1 MHWKAATMIKRNLSG
16 RKTVILFIFSSIAL
30 IFIIKLFFLQVVD
43 HSYKLSS
50 QNNVLRYITQYPA
63 RGKILD
69 RNKKLLVYNE
79 AAFDLLVIPQQVKA
93 FDTNAFCEL
102 LAIEKEDFTARL
114 NKARRYSRYRPSVF
128 LEQISKEDYGFIAE
142 KLYHFPGFYFQSR
155 TLRHYPQPIAAHVL
169 GDVGEV
175 NQRNIDQD
183 PYYKSGD
190 YIGKS
195 GIERFY
201 EKELRGTKGLKI
213 VMVDVY
219 NREKGSF
226 QEGRYD
232 TLPVAG
238 KDLILGLDADLQ
250 AYGEALMQNKTG
262 SIVAIE
268 PSSGEIL
275 SLITSPTFDPNL
287 LVGRIRGKN
296 YKALQDDSLK
306 PLINRAISG
315 SYPPGSTFKMIN
327 ALVALNIGAI
337 NEHTQFSCQGKL
349 SSPIKCTH
357 DHHSPL
363 ALLEAMEN
371 SCNPYFWNT
380 FRNTL
385 YSNQFNDHKAAYDYW
400 FETMHKFGLGEPFNT
415 DIPFELSGNIPS
427 SAYFDKLY
435 RGSWNALTVRSLSIG
450 QGEILLTPL
459 QLANLAVVISN
470 KGYYYKPHL
479 LKSIEGN
486 EKLPD
491 TYTEKI
497 ETGVSAKHYEIV
509 KKSMLDVF
517 EGDHGTARYYK
528 IDSIQAGGKT
538 GTVQNPHG
546 EDHSMFIAFAPY
558 ENPTIALAVVV
569 ENAGYGS
576 TWAAPIATL
585 MIERYLKGKSTRP
598 ALEKRMMETYPNKKS
613 P

>member
-1 MHWKAATMIKRNLSG
+1 MIKRNLSG
-16 RKTVILFIFSSIAL
+16 RKAVILFIFSTIAL

-69 RNKKLLVYNE
+69 RRGKLLVYNE

-93 FDTNAFCEL
+93 FDTNEFCQL
-102 LAIEKEDFTARL
+102 LAIEKSDFNARL
-114 NKARRYSRYRPSVF
+114 SKARNYSRYRPSVF
-128 LEQISKEDYGFIAE
+128 LEQISKEDYGYIAE
-142 KLYHFPGFYFQSR
+142 KLYHFPGFYFQAR

-175 NQRNIDQD
+175 NQRNIDRD
-183 PYYKSGD
+183 SYYASGD

-201 EKELRGTKGLKI
+201 EKELRGSKGLKI

-226 QEGRYD
+226 QDGRYD
-232 TLPVAG
+232 TLPIAG
-238 KDLILGLDADLQ
+238 KDLVLGLDADLQ
-250 AYGEALMQNKTG
+250 AYGEALMNGKTG

-275 SLITSPTFDPNL
+275 SLITSPSFDPNL
-287 LVGRIRGKN
+287 LVGRVRGQN
-296 YKALQDDSLK
+296 YKALQQDSLK

-327 ALVALNIGAI
+327 ALAALNIGAI
-337 NEHTQFSCQGKL
+337 NEHTEFTCQGKL
-349 SSPIKCTH
+349 SRPIKCTH
-357 DHHSPL
+357 DHKSPL

-385 YSNQFNDHKAAYDYW
+385 YSSKFKDHKDAYDYW
-400 FETMHKFGLGEPFNT
+400 FETMHKFGLGVAFDT
-415 DIPFELSGNIPS
+415 DIPFELTGNIPS

-450 QGEILLTPL
+450 QGEILVTPL
-459 QLANLAVVISN
+459 QLANLAVIISN
-470 KGYYYKPHL
+470 KGFYYKPHL
-479 LKSIEGN
+479 LKSIVGDAN
-486 EKLPD
+486 LPE
-491 TYTEKI
+491 TYVQKI
-497 ETGVSAKHYEIV
+497 ETGVSSEHFEIV
-509 KKSMLDVF
+509 KQSMLDVF

-546 EDHSMFIAFAPY
+546 DDHSMFIAFAPY
-558 ENPTIALAVVV
+558 DNPKIALAVVV

-585 MIERYLKGKSTRP
+585 MIERYLKGKSDRP
-598 ALEKRMMETYPNKKS
+598 ALEKRMMETSPNKKS

>member
-1 MHWKAATMIKRNLSG
+1 MIKRNLSG
-16 RKTVILFIFSSIAL
+16 RKAVILFIFSTIAL

-69 RNKKLLVYNE
+69 RKGNLLVYNE

-93 FDTNAFCEL
+93 FDTNEFCQL
-102 LAIEKEDFTARL
+102 LAIEKSDFNARL
-114 NKARRYSRYRPSVF
+114 SKARNYSRYRPSVF
-128 LEQISKEDYGFIAE
+128 LEQISKEDYGYIAE
-142 KLYHFPGFYFQSR
+142 KLYHFPGFYFQAR

-175 NQRNIDQD
+175 NQRNIDRD
-183 PYYKSGD
+183 CYYASGD

-201 EKELRGTKGLKI
+201 EKELRGSKGLKI

-226 QEGRYD
+226 QDGRYD
-232 TLPVAG
+232 TLPIAG
-238 KDLILGLDADLQ
+238 KDLVLGLDADLQ
-250 AYGEALMQNKTG
+250 AYGEALMNGKTG

-275 SLITSPTFDPNL
+275 SLITSPSFDPNL
-287 LVGRIRGKN
+287 LVGRVRGQN
-296 YKALQDDSLK
+296 YKALQQDSLK

-327 ALVALNIGAI
+327 ALAALNIGAI
-337 NEHTQFSCQGKL
+337 NEHTEFTCQGKL
-349 SSPIKCTH
+349 SRPIKCTH
-357 DHHSPL
+357 DHKSPL

-385 YSNQFNDHKAAYDYW
+385 YSSKFKDHKDAYDYW
-400 FETMHKFGLGEPFNT
+400 FETMHKFGLGVAFDT
-415 DIPFELSGNIPS
+415 DIPFELTGNIPS

-450 QGEILLTPL
+450 QGEILVTPL
-459 QLANLAVVISN
+459 QLANLAVIISN
-470 KGYYYKPHL
+470 KGFYYKPHL
-479 LKSIEGN
+479 LKSIVGDAN
-486 EKLPD
+486 LPE
-491 TYTEKI
+491 TYTQKI
-497 ETGVSAKHYEIV
+497 ETGVSSEHFEIV
-509 KKSMLDVF
+509 KQSMLDVF

-546 EDHSMFIAFAPY
+546 DDHSMFIAFAPY
-558 ENPTIALAVVV
+558 DNPKIALAVVV

-585 MIERYLKGKSTRP
+585 MIERYLKGKSDRP
-598 ALEKRMMETYPNKKS
+598 ALEKRMMETSPNKKT

>member
-1 MHWKAATMIKRNLSG
+1 
-16 RKTVILFIFSSIAL
+16 
-30 IFIIKLFFLQVVD
+30 
-43 HSYKLSS
+43 
-50 QNNVLRYITQYPA
+50 
-63 RGKILD
+63 
-69 RNKKLLVYNE
+69 
-79 AAFDLLVIPQQVKA
+79 
-93 FDTNAFCEL
+93 
-102 LAIEKEDFTARL
+102 
-114 NKARRYSRYRPSVF
+114 
-128 LEQISKEDYGFIAE
+128 
-142 KLYHFPGFYFQSR
+142 
-155 TLRHYPQPIAAHVL
+155 VL

-175 NQRNIDQD
+175 NQRNIDLD
-183 PYYKSGD
+183 SYYTSGD

-201 EKELRGTKGLKI
+201 ENKLRGTKGLKI

-226 QEGRYD
+226 QDGRYD
-232 TLPVAG
+232 TLPIAG
-238 KDLILGLDADLQ
+238 KDLVLGLDADLQ
-250 AYGEALMQNKTG
+250 AYGEALMNGKTG

-275 SLITSPTFDPNL
+275 SLITSPSFDPNL

-296 YKALQDDSLK
+296 YKALQQDSLK

-327 ALVALNIGAI
+327 ALTALNIGAI
-337 NEHTQFSCQGKL
+337 NEHTEFTCQGKL
-349 SSPIKCTH
+349 SRPIKCTH
-357 DHHSPL
+357 NHKSPL

-385 YSNQFNDHKAAYDYW
+385 YSSKFKDHKDAYDYW
-400 FETMHKFGLGEPFNT
+400 FETMHKFGLGVAFDT
-415 DIPFELSGNIPS
+415 DIPFELTGNIPS

-450 QGEILLTPL
+450 QGEILVTPL
-459 QLANLAVVISN
+459 QLANLAVIIGN
-470 KGYYYKPHL
+470 KGFYYKPHL
-479 LKSIEGN
+479 LKSIVGDTN
-486 EKLPD
+486 LPE
-491 TYTEKI
+491 TYTQKI
-497 ETGVSAKHYEIV
+497 ETGVSPDHFEIV
-509 KKSMLDVF
+509 KQSMLDVF
-517 EGDHGTARYYK
+517 EGYHGTARYYK

-546 EDHSMFIAFAPY
+546 DDHSMFIAFAPY
-558 ENPTIALAVVV
+558 DNPKIALAVVV

-585 MIERYLKGKSTRP
+585 MIERYLKGKSDRP
-598 ALEKRMMETYPNKKS
+598 ALEKRMMETSPNKKT

>member
-1 MHWKAATMIKRNLSG
+1 MIKRNLSG
-16 RKTVILFIFSSIAL
+16 RKNVILFIFSAIAL

-69 RNKKLLVYNE
+69 RKGNLLVYNE

-93 FDTNAFCEL
+93 FDTSEFCQL
-102 LAIEKEDFTARL
+102 LAIEKSDFIARL
-114 NKARRYSRYRPSVF
+114 SKARKYSRYRPSVF
-128 LEQISKEDYGFIAE
+128 LEQISKEDYGYIAE
-142 KLYHFPGFYFQSR
+142 KLYHFPGFYFQAR
-155 TLRHYPQPIAAHVL
+155 TLRHYPQPVAAHVL

-175 NQRNIDQD
+175 NQRNIDLD
-183 PYYKSGD
+183 SYYTSGD

-201 EKELRGTKGLKI
+201 ENKLRGTKGLKI

-226 QEGRYD
+226 QDGRYD
-232 TLPVAG
+232 TLPIAG
-238 KDLILGLDADLQ
+238 KDLVLGLDADLQ
-250 AYGEALMQNKTG
+250 AYGEALMNGKTG

-275 SLITSPTFDPNL
+275 SLITSPSFDPNL

-296 YKALQDDSLK
+296 YKALQQDSLK

-327 ALVALNIGAI
+327 ALTALNIGAI
-337 NEHTQFSCQGKL
+337 NEHTEFTCQGKL
-349 SSPIKCTH
+349 SRPIKCTH
-357 DHHSPL
+357 NHKSPL

-385 YSNQFNDHKAAYDYW
+385 YSSKFKDHKDAYDYW
-400 FETMHKFGLGEPFNT
+400 FETMHKFGLGVAFDT
-415 DIPFELSGNIPS
+415 DIPFELTGNIPS

-450 QGEILLTPL
+450 QGEILVTPL
-459 QLANLAVVISN
+459 QLANLAVIIGN
-470 KGYYYKPHL
+470 KGFYYKPHL
-479 LKSIEGN
+479 LKSIVGDTN
-486 EKLPD
+486 LPE
-491 TYTEKI
+491 TYTQKI
-497 ETGVSAKHYEIV
+497 ETGVSPDHFEIV
-509 KKSMLDVF
+509 KQSMLDVF

-546 EDHSMFIAFAPY
+546 DDHSMFIAFAPY
-558 ENPTIALAVVV
+558 DNPKIALAVVV

-585 MIERYLKGKSTRP
+585 MIERYLKGESNRP
-598 ALEKRMMETYPNKKS
+598 ALEKRMMETSPNKKT

>member
-1 MHWKAATMIKRNLSG
+1 MIKRNLSG
-16 RKTVILFIFSSIAL
+16 RKAVILFIFSTIAL

-69 RNKKLLVYNE
+69 RKGNLLVYNE

-93 FDTNAFCEL
+93 FDTNEFCQL
-102 LAIEKEDFTARL
+102 LAIEKSDFNARL
-114 NKARRYSRYRPSVF
+114 SKARNYSRYRPSVF
-128 LEQISKEDYGFIAE
+128 LEQISKEDYGYIAE
-142 KLYHFPGFYFQSR
+142 KLYHFPGFYFQAR

-175 NQRNIDQD
+175 NQRNIDRD
-183 PYYKSGD
+183 SYYASGD

-201 EKELRGTKGLKI
+201 EKELRGSKGLKI

-226 QEGRYD
+226 QDGRYD
-232 TLPVAG
+232 TLPIAG
-238 KDLILGLDADLQ
+238 KDLVLGLDADLQ
-250 AYGEALMQNKTG
+250 AYGEALMNGKTG

-275 SLITSPTFDPNL
+275 SLITSPSFDPNL
-287 LVGRIRGKN
+287 LVGRVRGQN
-296 YKALQDDSLK
+296 YKALQQDSLK

-327 ALVALNIGAI
+327 ALAALNIGAI
-337 NEHTQFSCQGKL
+337 NEHTEFTCQGKL
-349 SSPIKCTH
+349 SRPIKCTH
-357 DHHSPL
+357 DHKSPL

-385 YSNQFNDHKAAYDYW
+385 YSSKFKDHKDAYDYW
-400 FETMHKFGLGEPFNT
+400 FETMHKFGLGVAFDT
-415 DIPFELSGNIPS
+415 DIPFELTGNIPS

-450 QGEILLTPL
+450 QGEILVTPL
-459 QLANLAVVISN
+459 QLANLA
-470 KGYYYKPHL
+470 
-479 LKSIEGN
+479 
-486 EKLPD
+486 
-491 TYTEKI
+491 
-497 ETGVSAKHYEIV
+497 
-509 KKSMLDVF
+509 
-517 EGDHGTARYYK
+517 
-528 IDSIQAGGKT
+528 
-538 GTVQNPHG
+538 
-546 EDHSMFIAFAPY
+546 
-558 ENPTIALAVVV
+558 
-569 ENAGYGS
+569 
-576 TWAAPIATL
+576 
-585 MIERYLKGKSTRP
+585 
-598 ALEKRMMETYPNKKS
+598 
-613 P
+613 

>member
-1 MHWKAATMIKRNLSG
+1 MIKRNLSG
-16 RKTVILFIFSSIAL
+16 RKAVILFIFSTIAL

-50 QNNVLRYITQYPA
+50 QNNVLRYITQYPS

-69 RNKKLLVYNE
+69 RQGKLLVYNE

-93 FDTNAFCEL
+93 FDTNKFCQL
-102 LAIEKEDFTARL
+102 LAIEKADFNARL
-114 NKARRYSRYRPSVF
+114 SKARNYSRYRPSVF
-128 LEQISKEDYGFIAE
+128 LEQISKEDYGYIAE
-142 KLYHFPGFYFQSR
+142 KLYHFPGFYFQAR

-190 YIGKS
+190 YFGKS

-201 EKELRGTKGLKI
+201 EKELRGSKGLKI

-232 TLPVAG
+232 TMPIAG
-238 KDLILGLDADLQ
+238 KDLVLGLDADLQ
-250 AYGEALMQNKTG
+250 AYGEALMQNRTG

-275 SLITSPTFDPNL
+275 SLITSPSFDPNL
-287 LVGRIRGKN
+287 LVGRVRGQN
-296 YKALQDDSLK
+296 YKALQQDSLK

-327 ALVALNIGAI
+327 ALTALNIGAI
-337 NEHTQFSCQGKL
+337 NEHTEFTCQGKL
-349 SSPIKCTH
+349 SRPIKCTH
-357 DHHSPL
+357 DHKSPL

-380 FRNTL
+380 FRNIL
-385 YSNQFNDHKAAYDYW
+385 YSSKFKDHKEAYDYW
-400 FETMHKFGLGEPFNT
+400 FETMHKFGLGVAFNT
-415 DIPFELSGNIPS
+415 DIPFELTGNIPS
-427 SAYFDKLY
+427 RAYFDKLY

-450 QGEILLTPL
+450 QGEILVTPL
-459 QLANLAVVISN
+459 QLANLAVIIGN
-470 KGYYYKPHL
+470 KGFYYKPHL
-479 LKSIEGN
+479 LKSIVGDAN
-486 EKLPD
+486 LPE
-491 TYTEKI
+491 TYIQKI
-497 ETGVSAKHYEIV
+497 ETGVSSEHFEIV
-509 KKSMLDVF
+509 KQSMLDVF

-528 IDSIQAGGKT
+528 IEGILAGGKT

-546 EDHSMFIAFAPY
+546 DDHSMFIAFAPY
-558 ENPTIALAVVV
+558 DNPKIALAVVV

-576 TWAAPIATL
+576 AWAAPIATL
-585 MIERYLKGKSTRP
+585 MIERYLKGESNRP
-598 ALEKRMMETYPNKKS
+598 ALEKRMIETSHNKAL
-613 P
+613 

>member
-1 MHWKAATMIKRNLSG
+1 MIKRNLSG
-16 RKTVILFIFSSIAL
+16 RKNVILFIFSAIAL

-69 RNKKLLVYNE
+69 RNGKLLVYNE

-93 FDTNAFCEL
+93 FDTNEFCQL
-102 LAIEKEDFTARL
+102 LTIEKTDFNARL
-114 NKARRYSRYRPSVF
+114 SKARKYSRYRPSVF
-128 LEQISKEDYGFIAE
+128 LEQISKEDYGYIAE
-142 KLYHFPGFYFQSR
+142 KLYHFPGFYFQAR
-155 TLRHYPQPIAAHVL
+155 TLRHYPQPIAAHLL

-175 NQRNIDQD
+175 NQQNIDQD
-183 PYYKSGD
+183 SYYTSGD

-201 EKELRGTKGLKI
+201 EKKLRGTKGLKI

-226 QEGRYD
+226 QDGRYD
-232 TLPVAG
+232 TLPIAG
-238 KDLILGLDADLQ
+238 KDLVLGLDADLQ
-250 AYGEALMQNKTG
+250 AYGEALMNGKTG

-275 SLITSPTFDPNL
+275 SLITSPSFDPNL
-287 LVGRIRGKN
+287 LVGRVRGKN
-296 YKALQDDSLK
+296 YMTLQQDSLK

-327 ALVALNIGAI
+327 ALAALNIGAI
-337 NEHTQFSCQGKL
+337 NKHTEFSCQGKL
-349 SSPIKCTH
+349 SRPIKCTH
-357 DHHSPL
+357 DHKSPL

-385 YSNQFNDHKAAYDYW
+385 YSSKFKDHKEAYDYW
-400 FETMHKFGLGEPFNT
+400 FETMRKFGLGVAFDT
-415 DIPFELSGNIPS
+415 DIPFELTGNIPS
-427 SAYFDKLY
+427 RAYFDKLY

-450 QGEILLTPL
+450 QGEILVTPL
-459 QLANLAVVISN
+459 QLANLAVIIGN
-470 KGYYYKPHL
+470 KGFYYKPHVL
-479 LKSIEGN
+479 QSIVGDAN
-486 EKLPD
+486 LPE
-491 TYTEKI
+491 TYTQKI
-497 ETGVSAKHYEIV
+497 ETGVSAEHFEIV
-509 KKSMLDVF
+509 KQSMLDVF
-517 EGDHGTARYYK
+517 EGDHGTARYYR
-528 IDSIQAGGKT
+528 IDGLRAGGKT

-546 EDHSMFIAFAPY
+546 DDHSMFIAFAPY
-558 ENPTIALAVVV
+558 DNPQIALAVVV

-585 MIERYLKGKSTRP
+585 MIERYLKGKSNRP
-598 ALEKRMMETYPNKKS
+598 AIEKRMMETSPNKKT

>member
-1 MHWKAATMIKRNLSG
+1 MIKRNLSG
-16 RKTVILFIFSSIAL
+16 RKAVILFIFSTIAL

-69 RNKKLLVYNE
+69 RRGKLLVYNE

-93 FDTNAFCEL
+93 FDTNEFCQL
-102 LAIEKEDFTARL
+102 LAIEKSDFNARL
-114 NKARRYSRYRPSVF
+114 SKARNYSRYRPSVF
-128 LEQISKEDYGFIAE
+128 LEQISKEDYGYIAE
-142 KLYHFPGFYFQSR
+142 KLYHFPGFYFQAR

-175 NQRNIDQD
+175 NQRNIDRD
-183 PYYKSGD
+183 SYYASGD

-201 EKELRGTKGLKI
+201 EKELRGSKGLKI

-226 QEGRYD
+226 QDGRYD
-232 TLPVAG
+232 TLPIAG
-238 KDLILGLDADLQ
+238 KDLVLGLDADLQ
-250 AYGEALMQNKTG
+250 AYGEALMNGKTG

-275 SLITSPTFDPNL
+275 SLITSPSFDPNL
-287 LVGRIRGKN
+287 LVGRVRGQN
-296 YKALQDDSLK
+296 YKALQQDSLK

-327 ALVALNIGAI
+327 ALAALNIGAI
-337 NEHTQFSCQGKL
+337 NEHTEFTCQGKL
-349 SSPIKCTH
+349 SRPIKCTH
-357 DHHSPL
+357 NHKSPL

-385 YSNQFNDHKAAYDYW
+385 YSSKFKDHKDAYDYW
-400 FETMHKFGLGEPFNT
+400 FETMHKFGLGVAFDT
-415 DIPFELSGNIPS
+415 DIPFELTGNIPS

-450 QGEILLTPL
+450 QGEILVTPL
-459 QLANLAVVISN
+459 QLANLAVIISN
-470 KGYYYKPHL
+470 KGFYYKPHL
-479 LKSIEGN
+479 LKSIVGDAN
-486 EKLPD
+486 LPE
-491 TYTEKI
+491 TYTQKI
-497 ETGVSAKHYEIV
+497 ETGVSSEHFEIV
-509 KKSMLDVF
+509 KQSMLDVF

-546 EDHSMFIAFAPY
+546 DDHSMFIAFAPY
-558 ENPTIALAVVV
+558 DNPKIALAVVV

-585 MIERYLKGKSTRP
+585 MIERYLKGESNRP
-598 ALEKRMMETYPNKKS
+598 ALEKRMMETSPNKKS

>member
-1 MHWKAATMIKRNLSG
+1 MIKRNLSG
-16 RKTVILFIFSSIAL
+16 RKAVILFIFSTIAL

-69 RNKKLLVYNE
+69 RKGNLLVYNE

-93 FDTNAFCEL
+93 FDTNEFCQL
-102 LAIEKEDFTARL
+102 LAIEKSDFNARL
-114 NKARRYSRYRPSVF
+114 SKARNYSRYRPSVF
-128 LEQISKEDYGFIAE
+128 LEQISKEDYGYIAE
-142 KLYHFPGFYFQSR
+142 KLYHFPGFYFQAR

-175 NQRNIDQD
+175 NQRNIDRD
-183 PYYKSGD
+183 SYYASGD

-201 EKELRGTKGLKI
+201 EKELRGSKGLKI

-226 QEGRYD
+226 QDGRYD
-232 TLPVAG
+232 TLPIAG
-238 KDLILGLDADLQ
+238 KDLVLGLDADLQ
-250 AYGEALMQNKTG
+250 AYGEALMNGKTG

-275 SLITSPTFDPNL
+275 SLITSPSFDPNL
-287 LVGRIRGKN
+287 LVGRVRGQN
-296 YKALQDDSLK
+296 YKALQQDSLK

-327 ALVALNIGAI
+327 ALAALNIGAI
-337 NEHTQFSCQGKL
+337 NEHTEFTCQGKL
-349 SSPIKCTH
+349 SRPIKCTH
-357 DHHSPL
+357 DHKSPL

-385 YSNQFNDHKAAYDYW
+385 YSSKFKDHKDAYDYW
-400 FETMHKFGLGEPFNT
+400 FETMHKFGLGVAFDT
-415 DIPFELSGNIPS
+415 DIPFELTGNIPS

-450 QGEILLTPL
+450 QGEILVTPL
-459 QLANLAVVISN
+459 QLANLAVIISN
-470 KGYYYKPHL
+470 KGFYYKPHL
-479 LKSIEGN
+479 LKSIVGDAN
-486 EKLPD
+486 LPE
-491 TYTEKI
+491 TYTQKI
-497 ETGVSAKHYEIV
+497 ETGVSSEHFEIV
-509 KKSMLDVF
+509 KQSMLDVF

-546 EDHSMFIAFAPY
+546 DDHSMFIAFAPY
-558 ENPTIALAVVV
+558 DNPKIALAVVV

-585 MIERYLKGKSTRP
+585 MIERYLKGKSDRP
-598 ALEKRMMETYPNKKS
+598 ALEKRMMETSPNKKT

>member
-1 MHWKAATMIKRNLSG
+1 MIKRNLSG
-16 RKTVILFIFSSIAL
+16 RKAVILFIFSTIAL

-69 RNKKLLVYNE
+69 RKGNLLVYNE

-93 FDTNAFCEL
+93 FDTNEFCQL
-102 LAIEKEDFTARL
+102 LAIEKSDFNARL
-114 NKARRYSRYRPSVF
+114 SKARNYSRYRPSVF
-128 LEQISKEDYGFIAE
+128 LEQISKEDYGYIAE
-142 KLYHFPGFYFQSR
+142 KLYHFPGFYFQAR

-175 NQRNIDQD
+175 DQRNIDRD
-183 PYYKSGD
+183 SYYASGD

-201 EKELRGTKGLKI
+201 EKELRGSKGLKI

-226 QEGRYD
+226 QDGRYD
-232 TLPVAG
+232 TLPIAG
-238 KDLILGLDADLQ
+238 KDLVLGLDADLQ
-250 AYGEALMQNKTG
+250 AYGEALMNGKTG

-275 SLITSPTFDPNL
+275 SLITSPSFDPNL
-287 LVGRIRGKN
+287 LVGRVRGQN
-296 YKALQDDSLK
+296 YKALQQDSLK

-327 ALVALNIGAI
+327 ALTALNIGAI
-337 NEHTQFSCQGKL
+337 NEHTEFTCQGKL
-349 SSPIKCTH
+349 SRPIKCTH
-357 DHHSPL
+357 NHKSPL

-385 YSNQFNDHKAAYDYW
+385 YSSKFKDHKDAYDYW
-400 FETMHKFGLGEPFNT
+400 FETMHKFGLGVAFDT
-415 DIPFELSGNIPS
+415 DIPFELTGNIPS

-450 QGEILLTPL
+450 QGEILVTPL
-459 QLANLAVVISN
+459 QLANLAVIIGN
-470 KGYYYKPHL
+470 KGFYYKPHL
-479 LKSIEGN
+479 LKSIVGDTN
-486 EKLPD
+486 LPE
-491 TYTEKI
+491 TYKQKI
-497 ETGVSAKHYEIV
+497 ETGVSSEHFEIV
-509 KKSMLDVF
+509 KQSMLDVF

-546 EDHSMFIAFAPY
+546 DDHSMFIAFAPY
-558 ENPTIALAVVV
+558 DNPRIALAVVV

-585 MIERYLKGKSTRP
+585 MIERYLKGKSNRP
-598 ALEKRMMETYPNKKS
+598 ALEKRMMETSPNKKT

>member
-1 MHWKAATMIKRNLSG
+1 MIKRNLSG
-16 RKTVILFIFSSIAL
+16 RKAVILFIFSTIAL

-69 RNKKLLVYNE
+69 RKGNLLVYNE

-93 FDTNAFCEL
+93 FDTNEFCQL
-102 LAIEKEDFTARL
+102 LAIEKSDFNARL
-114 NKARRYSRYRPSVF
+114 SKARNYSRYRPSVF
-128 LEQISKEDYGFIAE
+128 LEQISKEDYGYIAE
-142 KLYHFPGFYFQSR
+142 KLYHFPGFYFQAR

-175 NQRNIDQD
+175 NQRNIDRD
-183 PYYKSGD
+183 SYYASGD

-201 EKELRGTKGLKI
+201 EKELRGSKGLKI

-226 QEGRYD
+226 QDGRYD
-232 TLPVAG
+232 TLPIAG
-238 KDLILGLDADLQ
+238 KDLVLGLDADLQ
-250 AYGEALMQNKTG
+250 AYGEALMNGKTG

-275 SLITSPTFDPNL
+275 SLITSPSFDPNL
-287 LVGRIRGKN
+287 LVGRVRGQN
-296 YKALQDDSLK
+296 YKALQQDSLK

-327 ALVALNIGAI
+327 ALAALNIGAI
-337 NEHTQFSCQGKL
+337 NEHTEFTCQGKL
-349 SSPIKCTH
+349 SRPIKCTH
-357 DHHSPL
+357 DHKSPL

-385 YSNQFNDHKAAYDYW
+385 YSSKFKDHKDAYDYW
-400 FETMHKFGLGEPFNT
+400 FETMHKFGLGVAFDT
-415 DIPFELSGNIPS
+415 DIPFELTGNIPS

-450 QGEILLTPL
+450 QGEILVTPL
-459 QLANLAVVISN
+459 QLANLAVIISN
-470 KGYYYKPHL
+470 KGFYYKPHL
-479 LKSIEGN
+479 LKSIVGDAN
-486 EKLPD
+486 LPE
-491 TYTEKI
+491 TYTQKI
-497 ETGVSAKHYEIV
+497 ETGVSSEHFEIV
-509 KKSMLDVF
+509 KQSMLDVF

-546 EDHSMFIAFAPY
+546 DDHSMFIAFAPY
-558 ENPTIALAVVV
+558 DNPKIALAVVV

-585 MIERYLKGKSTRP
+585 MIERYLKRKSNRP
-598 ALEKRMMETYPNKKS
+598 ALEKRMMETSPNKKS

>member
-1 MHWKAATMIKRNLSG
+1 MIKRNLSG
-16 RKTVILFIFSSIAL
+16 RKTVILLIFSSIAL
-30 IFIIKLFFLQVVD
+30 IFIIKLFFLQVID

-69 RNKKLLVYNE
+69 RNSKLLVYNE

-93 FDTNAFCEL
+93 FDTADFCEL
-102 LAIEKEDFTARL
+102 LNIEKEDFNARL
-114 NKARRYSRYRPSVF
+114 NKARKYSRYRPSVF
-128 LEQISKEDYGFIAE
+128 LEQISKEDYGYIAE
-142 KLYHFPGFYFQSR
+142 KLYQFSGFYFQAR

-175 NQRNIDQD
+175 NQRNIDED
-183 PYYKSGD
+183 SYYKSGD

-201 EKELRGTKGLKI
+201 EKELRGNKGLKI
-213 VMVDVY
+213 VLVDVY

-232 TLPVAG
+232 TLPIAG
-238 KDLILGLDADLQ
+238 KDLVLGLDADLQ

-275 SLITSPTFDPNL
+275 SLITSPSFDPNL

-296 YKALQDDSLK
+296 YKALQHDSLK
-306 PLINRAISG
+306 PLINRAVSG

-337 NEHTQFSCQGKL
+337 NEHTQFTCQGKL

-357 DHHSPL
+357 NHKSPL

-380 FRNTL
+380 FRSTL
-385 YSNQFNDHKAAYDYW
+385 YSSRYKNHKEAYDYW
-400 FETMHKFGLGEPFNT
+400 FDTMHKFGLGVPFNT

-427 SAYFDKLY
+427 RAYFDKLY

-450 QGEILLTPL
+450 QGEILVTPL
-459 QLANLAVVISN
+459 QLANLAVIISN
-470 KGYYYKPHL
+470 KGFYYKPHL
-479 LKSIEGN
+479 LKSVVGDKN
-486 EKLPD
+486 LPE
-491 TYTEKI
+491 TYIQKI
-497 ETGVSAKHYEIV
+497 ETGVATEHFEIV

-546 EDHSMFIAFAPY
+546 DDHSMFIAFAPY
-558 ENPTIALAVVV
+558 DNPQIALAVVV

-585 MIERYLKGKSTRP
+585 MIEHYLKGKSSRP
-598 ALEKRMMETYPNKKS
+598 ALEKRIMETSHNKKT

>member
-1 MHWKAATMIKRNLSG
+1 MIKRNLSG
-16 RKTVILFIFSSIAL
+16 RKNVILFIFSAIAL

-69 RNKKLLVYNE
+69 RKGNLLVYNE

-93 FDTNAFCEL
+93 FDTSEFCQL
-102 LAIEKEDFTARL
+102 LAIEKSDFIARL
-114 NKARRYSRYRPSVF
+114 SKALKYSRYRPSVF
-128 LEQISKEDYGFIAE
+128 LEQISKEDYGYIAE
-142 KLYHFPGFYFQSR
+142 KLYHFPGFYFQAR
-155 TLRHYPQPIAAHVL
+155 TLRHYPQPVAAHVL

-175 NQRNIDQD
+175 NQRNIDLD
-183 PYYKSGD
+183 SYYTSGD

-201 EKELRGTKGLKI
+201 ENKLRGTKGLKI

-226 QEGRYD
+226 QDGRYD
-232 TLPVAG
+232 TLPIAG
-238 KDLILGLDADLQ
+238 KDLVLGLDADLQ
-250 AYGEALMQNKTG
+250 AYGEALMNGKTG

-275 SLITSPTFDPNL
+275 SLITSPSFDPNL

-296 YKALQDDSLK
+296 YKALQQDSLK

-327 ALVALNIGAI
+327 ALTALNIGAI
-337 NEHTQFSCQGKL
+337 NEHTEFTCQGKL
-349 SSPIKCTH
+349 SRPIKCTH
-357 DHHSPL
+357 NHKSPL

-380 FRNTL
+380 FRNTF
-385 YSNQFNDHKAAYDYW
+385 YSSKFKDHKDAYDYW
-400 FETMHKFGLGEPFNT
+400 FETMHKFGLGVAFDT
-415 DIPFELSGNIPS
+415 DIPFELTGNIPS

-450 QGEILLTPL
+450 QGEILVTPL
-459 QLANLAVVISN
+459 QLANLAVIIGN
-470 KGYYYKPHL
+470 KGFYYKPHL
-479 LKSIEGN
+479 LKSIVGDTN
-486 EKLPD
+486 LPE
-491 TYTEKI
+491 TYTQKI
-497 ETGVSAKHYEIV
+497 ETGVSPDHFEIV
-509 KKSMLDVF
+509 KQSMLDVF

-546 EDHSMFIAFAPY
+546 DDHSMFIAFAPY
-558 ENPTIALAVVV
+558 DNPKIALAVVV

-585 MIERYLKGKSTRP
+585 MIERYLKGESNRP
-598 ALEKRMMETYPNKKS
+598 ALEKRMMETSPNKKT

>member
-1 MHWKAATMIKRNLSG
+1 MIKRNLSG
-16 RKTVILFIFSSIAL
+16 RKAVILFIFSTIAL

-69 RNKKLLVYNE
+69 RKGNLLVYNE

-93 FDTNAFCEL
+93 FDTNEFCQL
-102 LAIEKEDFTARL
+102 LAIEKSDFNARL
-114 NKARRYSRYRPSVF
+114 SKARNYSRYRPSVF
-128 LEQISKEDYGFIAE
+128 LEQISKEDYGYIAE
-142 KLYHFPGFYFQSR
+142 KLYHFPGFYFQAR

-175 NQRNIDQD
+175 NQRNIDRD
-183 PYYKSGD
+183 SYYASGD

-201 EKELRGTKGLKI
+201 EKELRGSKGLKI

-226 QEGRYD
+226 QDGRYD
-232 TLPVAG
+232 TLPIAG
-238 KDLILGLDADLQ
+238 KDLVLGLDADLQ
-250 AYGEALMQNKTG
+250 AYGEALMNGKTG

-275 SLITSPTFDPNL
+275 SLITSPSFDPNL
-287 LVGRIRGKN
+287 LVGRVRGQN
-296 YKALQDDSLK
+296 YKALQQDSLK

-327 ALVALNIGAI
+327 ALAALNIGAI
-337 NEHTQFSCQGKL
+337 NEHTEFTCQGKL
-349 SSPIKCTH
+349 SRPIKCTH
-357 DHHSPL
+357 DHKSPL

-385 YSNQFNDHKAAYDYW
+385 YSSKFKDHKDAYDYW
-400 FETMHKFGLGEPFNT
+400 FETMHKFGLGVAFDT
-415 DIPFELSGNIPS
+415 DIPFELTGNIPS

-450 QGEILLTPL
+450 QGEILVTPL
-459 QLANLAVVISN
+459 QLANLAVIISN
-470 KGYYYKPHL
+470 KGFYYKPHL
-479 LKSIEGN
+479 LKSIVGDTN
-486 EKLPD
+486 LPE
-491 TYTEKI
+491 TYTQKI
-497 ETGVSAKHYEIV
+497 ETGVSSEHFEIV
-509 KKSMLDVF
+509 KQSMLDVF

-546 EDHSMFIAFAPY
+546 DDHSMFIAFAPY
-558 ENPTIALAVVV
+558 DNPKIALAVVV

-585 MIERYLKGKSTRP
+585 MIERYLKGKSDRP
-598 ALEKRMMETYPNKKS
+598 ALEKRMMETSPNKKS

>member
-1 MHWKAATMIKRNLSG
+1 MIKRNLSG
-16 RKTVILFIFSSIAL
+16 RKNVILFIFSAIAL

-69 RNKKLLVYNE
+69 RKGNLLVYNE

-93 FDTNAFCEL
+93 FDTSEFCQL
-102 LAIEKEDFTARL
+102 LAIEKSDFIARL
-114 NKARRYSRYRPSVF
+114 SKALKYSRYRPSVF
-128 LEQISKEDYGFIAE
+128 LEQISKEDYGYIAE
-142 KLYHFPGFYFQSR
+142 KLYHFPGFYFQAR
-155 TLRHYPQPIAAHVL
+155 TLRHYPQPVAAHVL

-175 NQRNIDQD
+175 NQRNIDLD
-183 PYYKSGD
+183 SYYTSGD

-201 EKELRGTKGLKI
+201 ENKLRGTKGLKI

-226 QEGRYD
+226 QDGRYD
-232 TLPVAG
+232 TLPIAG
-238 KDLILGLDADLQ
+238 KDLVLGLDADLQ
-250 AYGEALMQNKTG
+250 AYGEALMNGKTG

-275 SLITSPTFDPNL
+275 SLITSPSFDPNL

-296 YKALQDDSLK
+296 YKALQQDSLK

-327 ALVALNIGAI
+327 ALTALNIGAI
-337 NEHTQFSCQGKL
+337 NEHTEFTCQGKL
-349 SSPIKCTH
+349 SRPIKCTH
-357 DHHSPL
+357 NHKSPL

-385 YSNQFNDHKAAYDYW
+385 YSSKFKDHKDAYDYW
-400 FETMHKFGLGEPFNT
+400 FETMHKFGLGVAFDT
-415 DIPFELSGNIPS
+415 DIPFELTGNIPS

-450 QGEILLTPL
+450 QGEILVTPL
-459 QLANLAVVISN
+459 QLANLAVIIGN
-470 KGYYYKPHL
+470 KGFYYKPHL
-479 LKSIEGN
+479 LKSIVGDTN
-486 EKLPD
+486 LPE
-491 TYTEKI
+491 TYTQKI
-497 ETGVSAKHYEIV
+497 ETGVSPDHFEIV
-509 KKSMLDVF
+509 KQSMLDVF

-546 EDHSMFIAFAPY
+546 DDHSMFIAFAPY
-558 ENPTIALAVVV
+558 DNPKIALAVVV

-585 MIERYLKGKSTRP
+585 MIERYLKGESNRP
-598 ALEKRMMETYPNKKS
+598 ALEKRMMETSPNKKT

>member
-1 MHWKAATMIKRNLSG
+1 MIKRNLSG
-16 RKTVILFIFSSIAL
+16 RKNVILFIFSAIAL

-69 RNKKLLVYNE
+69 RNGKLLVYNE

-93 FDTNAFCEL
+93 FDTNEFCQL
-102 LAIEKEDFTARL
+102 LTIEKTDFNARL
-114 NKARRYSRYRPSVF
+114 SKARKYSRYRPSVF
-128 LEQISKEDYGFIAE
+128 LEQISKEDYGYIAE
-142 KLYHFPGFYFQSR
+142 KLYHFPGFYFQAR
-155 TLRHYPQPIAAHVL
+155 TLRHYPQPIAAHLL

-175 NQRNIDQD
+175 NQQNIDQD
-183 PYYKSGD
+183 SYYTSGD

-201 EKELRGTKGLKI
+201 EKKLRGTKGLKI

-226 QEGRYD
+226 QDGRYD
-232 TLPVAG
+232 TLPIAG
-238 KDLILGLDADLQ
+238 KDLVLGLDADLQ
-250 AYGEALMQNKTG
+250 AYGEALMNGKTG

-275 SLITSPTFDPNL
+275 SLITSPSFDPNL
-287 LVGRIRGKN
+287 LVGRVRGKN
-296 YKALQDDSLK
+296 YMTLQQDSLK

-327 ALVALNIGAI
+327 ALAALNIGAI
-337 NEHTQFSCQGKL
+337 NKHTEFSCQGKL
-349 SSPIKCTH
+349 SRPIKCTH
-357 DHHSPL
+357 DHKSPL

-385 YSNQFNDHKAAYDYW
+385 YSSKFKDHKEAYDYW
-400 FETMHKFGLGEPFNT
+400 FETMRKFGLGVAFDT
-415 DIPFELSGNIPS
+415 DIPFELTGNIPS
-427 SAYFDKLY
+427 RAYFDKLY
-435 RGSWNALTVRSLSIG
+435 HGSWNALTVRSLSIG
-450 QGEILLTPL
+450 QGEILVTPL
-459 QLANLAVVISN
+459 QLANLAVIIGN
-470 KGYYYKPHL
+470 KGFYYKPHVL
-479 LKSIEGN
+479 QSIVGDAN
-486 EKLPD
+486 LPE
-491 TYTEKI
+491 TYTQKI
-497 ETGVSAKHYEIV
+497 ETGVSAEHFEIV
-509 KKSMLDVF
+509 KQSMLDVF
-517 EGDHGTARYYK
+517 EGDHGTARYYR
-528 IDSIQAGGKT
+528 IDGLRAGGKT

-546 EDHSMFIAFAPY
+546 DDHSMFIAFAPY
-558 ENPTIALAVVV
+558 DNPQIALAVVV

-585 MIERYLKGKSTRP
+585 MIERYLKGKSNRP
-598 ALEKRMMETYPNKKS
+598 AIEKRMMETSPNKKT

>member
-1 MHWKAATMIKRNLSG
+1 MIKRNLSG
-16 RKTVILFIFSSIAL
+16 RKAVILFIFSTIAL

-69 RNKKLLVYNE
+69 RRGKLLVYNE

-93 FDTNAFCEL
+93 FDTNEFCQL
-102 LAIEKEDFTARL
+102 LAIEKSDFNARL
-114 NKARRYSRYRPSVF
+114 SKARNYSRYRPSVF
-128 LEQISKEDYGFIAE
+128 LEQISKEDYGYIAE
-142 KLYHFPGFYFQSR
+142 KLYHFPGFYFQAR

-175 NQRNIDQD
+175 NQRNIDRD
-183 PYYKSGD
+183 SYYASGD

-201 EKELRGTKGLKI
+201 EKELRGSKGLKI

-226 QEGRYD
+226 QDGRYD
-232 TLPVAG
+232 TLPIAG
-238 KDLILGLDADLQ
+238 KDLVLGLDADLQ
-250 AYGEALMQNKTG
+250 AYGEALMNGKTG

-275 SLITSPTFDPNL
+275 SLITSPSFDPNL
-287 LVGRIRGKN
+287 LVGRVRGQN
-296 YKALQDDSLK
+296 YKALQQDSLK

-327 ALVALNIGAI
+327 ALAALNIGAI
-337 NEHTQFSCQGKL
+337 NEHTEFTCQGKL
-349 SSPIKCTH
+349 SRPIKCTH
-357 DHHSPL
+357 DHKSPL

-380 FRNTL
+380 FRSTL
-385 YSNQFNDHKAAYDYW
+385 YSSKFKDHKDAYDYW
-400 FETMHKFGLGEPFNT
+400 FETMHKFGLGVAFDT
-415 DIPFELSGNIPS
+415 DIPFELTGNIPS

-450 QGEILLTPL
+450 QGEILVTPL
-459 QLANLAVVISN
+459 QLANLAVIISN
-470 KGYYYKPHL
+470 KGFYYKPHL
-479 LKSIEGN
+479 LKSIVGDAN
-486 EKLPD
+486 LPE
-491 TYTEKI
+491 TYTQKI
-497 ETGVSAKHYEIV
+497 ETGVSSEHFEIV
-509 KKSMLDVF
+509 KQSMLDVF

-546 EDHSMFIAFAPY
+546 DDHSMFIAFAPY
-558 ENPTIALAVVV
+558 DNPKIALAVVV

-585 MIERYLKGKSTRP
+585 MIERYLKGKSDRP
-598 ALEKRMMETYPNKKS
+598 ALEKRMMETSPNKKS